1 LIEDDEARSGLLE
14 QPVIRC
20 ALLREESVG
29 LWMVEMLQSKG
40 LAAQRAVDYF
50 VVISSVGLADFVGTF
65 RTPLQDDI
73 DAYTQ
78 TRSEMLT
85 AFNKFTGKMVPI
97 LYGIPEKEIERAAST
112 AIIWDMMDRGLARPF
127 VVGMAL
133 VDCVLHLTLLLSFRN
148 SVIEPVAGL
157 ASQAPAHVVNMIL
170 AFFLIRKISEAM
182 ALFVVST
189 TVLRSYLTDL
199 WNAFDILAIAL
210 TIAASGWGTKQGYD
224 QIEYK
229 SGLNAFVVAL
239 LWFKVLAFLKAINMQ
254 MVSTPSIR
262 PACAQE
268 EKLMSSFSAVNLHLV
283 RRQYHQ

>member
-148 SVIEPVAGL
+148 SVICRLG
-157 ASQAPAHVVNMIL
+157 
-170 AFFLIRKISEAM
+170 
-182 ALFVVST
+182 
-189 TVLRSYLTDL
+189 
-199 WNAFDILAIAL
+199 
-210 TIAASGWGTKQGYD
+210 
-224 QIEYK
+224 K
-229 SGLNAFVVAL
+229 SGPSSRGKHDLG
-239 LWFKVLAFLKAINMQ
+239 FLSHSKNQ
-254 MVSTPSIR
+254 
-262 PACAQE
+262 
-268 EKLMSSFSAVNLHLV
+268 
-283 RRQYHQ
+283 